1 MSVSGLILCDEC
13 SSLNRVLIN
22 EMNEILKYQ
31 NNVDDF
37 ASIFQDH
44 EWTVANGSLDCH
56 LFYKDL
62 LKLIGTGQC
71 QTGQVNN
78 INYNFTIP
86 PY

>member
-13 SSLNRVLIN
+13 SSVNRVLIN

-44 EWTVANGSLDCH
+44 EWTVASGSLDCH
-56 LFYKDL
+56 LLYKDL

-71 QTGQVNN
+71 
-78 INYNFTIP
+78 
-86 PY
+86 